1 MKHFD
6 LSRFWL
12 TLKADNVLQWKTA
25 LKLTLSMAFGLMI
38 IYTVSFMQ
46 MDSPSYAAIVNN
58 QLSNCSGIT
67 AFVLF
72 MFMGVGGCYMTN
84 NMRTKQHRIAFLSLP
99 ASNSEKFLSR
109 YLWCTVGFLL
119 MYIGAAVI
127 ADVLR
132 MLLCLI
138 VYGDMCGS
146 VLAYMI
152 GELAEFDLAA
162 NGEPIWSF
170 VFLLIASL
178 LYGHSNYMLGGVIF
192 RRFNWILTTVV
203 LYLLSFLLLPLLG
216 LLEFYESDVDAFID
230 KSGPVALCVGLG
242 VVCLLLTSFNYWLSY
257 KVFCRMQ
264 VICNK
269 LINI

>member
-1 MKHFD
+1 M
-6 LSRFWL
+6 
-12 TLKADNVLQWKTA
+12 
-25 LKLTLSMAFGLMI
+25 
-38 IYTVSFMQ
+38 
-46 MDSPSYAAIVNN
+46 
-58 QLSNCSGIT
+58 
-67 AFVLF
+67 
-72 MFMGVGGCYMTN
+72 
-84 NMRTKQHRIAFLSLP
+84 
-99 ASNSEKFLSR
+99 
-109 YLWCTVGFLL
+109 
-119 MYIGAAVI
+119 I

>member
-12 TLKADNVLQWKTA
+12 TMKADSVLQWKTA

-46 MDSPSYAAIVNN
+46 MDSQSYATVVNN
-58 QLSNCSGIT
+58 QLGNCSGIT
-67 AFVLF
+67 LFMLF

-138 VYGDMCGS
+138 VYGDECGS
-146 VLAYMI
+146 VLAYMV
-152 GELAEFDLAA
+152 GELTETNFEA
-162 NGEPIWSF
+162 NGEQIWC
-170 VFLLIASL
+170 VIFLLIASL

-216 LLEFYESDVDAFID
+216 VLGYYESDIDAFID
-230 KSGPVALCVGLG
+230 KSGPDALCVGLG
-242 VVCLLLTSFNYWLSY
+242 VVCLLLTAVNYWLSY